1 MNVTS
6 NAAVG
11 YSVATT
17 SSESL
22 LNDCEKPNQPKKLLF
37 LICDLIWL
45 NFREVCIQFS
55 GTQGALSRSGI
66 HKSILEG

>member
-6 NAAVG
+6 TTAVG
-11 YSVATT
+11 YSVATS

-37 LICDLIWL
+37 PKCDYGKI
-45 NFREVCIQFS
+45 FVRRACIQLS
-55 GTQGALSRSGI
+55 GTQHAEVVFINLY
-66 HKSILEG
+66 